1 MRLPLPT
8 VIVNGGMNAL
18 YQQMLNNQILAAKAQ
33 YSQPLAQAQAQQA
46 QGAAQN
52 ALAQGRF
59 APQYYAGQANTQTG
73 IGQQELAAGQY
84 APSVARSNAIVQ
96 QAGANVANPYQ
107 NALLQNAQLQP
118 GATQA
123 TINLTKAEQQNVGN
137 TALQV
142 PANAAANRA
151 LTLAQAYRQQNPNS
165 TVAQSMSWA
174 YQQLSDTFNSI
185 GSNMAAASPPS
196 AIGGAS
202 TATPTSMGGISYQ
215 GKVYPYTET
224 KVVNGQTRYFI
235 PTLNG
240 WLQ

>member
-1 MRLPLPT
+1 MRLPLPS

-18 YQQMLNNQILAAKAQ
+18 YQQMLNNQILASKAQ
-33 YSQPLAQAQAQQA
+33 YSNQLA
-46 QGAAQN
+46 AA
-52 ALAQGRF
+52 
-59 APQYYAGQANTQTG
+59 QANTATG
-73 IGQQELAAGQY
+73 IGQQELAAGKY
-84 APSVARSNAIVQ
+84 APSTAQSNALIQ
-96 QAGANVANPYQ
+96 QAAANVATPYQ

-118 GATQA
+118 GATEA
-123 TINLTKAEQQNVGN
+123 NINLTKAEQQNVGN

-165 TVAQSMSWA
+165 TAAQAMSWA
-174 YQQLSDTFNSI
+174 YQQLSNTFNSI
-185 GSNMAAASPPS
+185 GSNMEAASPPS
-196 AIGGAS
+196 AVGGAPI
-202 TATPTSMGGISYQ
+202 ATPASMGGISYQ